1 MSDDHLRSAFV
12 LVVTARA
19 FVSDDSFSDI
29 TKKIAEFHATSP
41 ITNRL
46 GDGALEFSLS
56 RNDDALLRAL
66 REQFIGA
73 GMDFNIVPG
82 LARKKKL
89 LLADMDATLIVNEC
103 IDELACATNNEAQVR
118 DVTARTMAGEIE
130 FCQSLRD
137 RVALLK
143 GVATTVLK
151 EVLDQRIKLSPGAE
165 ILGRTLA
172 KHGVATAVVSGGFTY
187 FTDHVAKMTG
197 FGQAFSNTLEFKN
210 GALTGLIKEPVMGP
224 EAKRAV
230 LETLCR
236 ENKLDPT
243 QTLCVGDGAND
254 IPMLRAAGLG
264 VAYRAKPGVGQNA
277 NASIKYADLT
287 ALLYLQGYHQAEFA
301 APHNTV
307 KLMRGA

>member
-1 MSDDHLRSAFV
+1 MTDDNLWSTFV

-19 FVSDDSFSDI
+19 FGSDDIFSDI
-29 TKKIAEFHATSP
+29 TKKILECHATSL

-46 GDGALEFSLS
+46 GDGAMEILLS
-56 RNDDALLRAL
+56 RNDDVLLRAL

-82 LARKKKL
+82 LERKKKL

-118 DVTARTMAGEIE
+118 DITARTMAGEIE
-130 FCQSLRD
+130 FCQSIRD

-143 GVATTVLK
+143 GVETTVLK
-151 EVLDQRIKLSPGAE
+151 ELLDQRIKLSPGAE

-172 KHGVATAVVSGGFTY
+172 KHGVVTAVVSGGFTY

-197 FGQAFSNTLEFKN
+197 FDQAFSNILEFKN
-210 GALTGLIKEPVMGP
+210 GALTGLIREPVLGP

-287 ALLYLQGYHQAEFA
+287 ALLYLQGYYQAEFA

-307 KLMRGA
+307 RGNVR